1 MDVRL
6 SDCLGTGLSRDLQNV
21 RVIDDAKWV
30 QSWAC
35 ALEQAAGNTQWSSRS
50 PFVEDDAD
58 VRMLVFDVRDEE
70 KVPALVST

>member
-1 MDVRL
+1 M
-6 SDCLGTGLSRDLQNV
+6 QNKLV
-21 RVIDDAKWV
+21 
-30 QSWAC
+30 C
-35 ALEQAAGNTQWSSRS
+35 ALEQAAGNGQWLLSS